1 MSAYSGRFD
10 DAVAFAL
17 DAFRD
22 IYRKG
27 KSVPYMTHL
36 LSVTALV
43 GEAGG
48 DEDQLCA
55 AVLHDA
61 VEDVPGCTPEIIE
74 ARFGGRVSRM
84 VVALSDSVNEQPKP
98 PWKARKDRYLA
109 HLRDMPHD
117 VKLVSA
123 ADKLHNARC
132 IRQDL
137 QREGVASM
145 DRFTGGRDG
154 TVWYYRAVTGALGA
168 GWSHWLVDE
177 LDAEVTRIEALARG

>member
-1 MSAYSGRFD
+1 MNAYGARFD

-61 VEDVPGCTPEIIE
+61 VEDVPGCTPEIIA
-74 ARFGGRVSRM
+74 ARFGDRVAGM

-98 PWKARKDRYLA
+98 AWKARKDRYVA

-137 QREGVASM
+137 QREGVASL
-145 DRFTGGRDG
+145 DRFTGGREG
-154 TVWYYRAVTGALGA
+154 TLWYYRAVTEALGV
-168 GWSHWLVDE
+168 GWTHWLVDE
-177 LDAEVTRIEALARG
+177 LAEEVERMHLLARA